1 MAKTATSRA
10 ADRRRGATL
19 AEVLMA
25 LAILGLM
32 IGLVGPR
39 LTGAIAGAD
48 ARLAARHTAQA
59 MAEGR
64 ARAMASGADVVVAI
78 DAQERELRIAPAGPV
93 RRLPAGI
100 GIAMDVAESEAR
112 AQTGGVRFYP
122 DGGATGGVFRFTAQG
137 KTWAARVSWITGAA
151 DVERL
156 P

>member
-1 MAKTATSRA
+1 MAKTATSPTADPRA
-10 ADRRRGATL
+10 GATL
-19 AEVLMA
+19 AELLVA

-64 ARAMASGADVVVAI
+64 ARALRSGADVVVI
-78 DAQERELRIAPAGPV
+78 VDAGARTVRVGPDGPV
-93 RRLPAGI
+93 RRLPAAAA
-100 GIAMDVAESEAR
+100 IAMEVAESEAG
-112 AQTGGVRFYP
+112 ADAGGVRFYP
-122 DGGATGGVFRFTAQG
+122 DGAATGGVFRFTAEG

-151 DVERL
+151 FVERT

>member
-1 MAKTATSRA
+1 MAKTATSPTADPRA
-10 ADRRRGATL
+10 GATL
-19 AEVLMA
+19 AELLAA

-64 ARAMASGADVVVAI
+64 ARALTSGADVVVQV
-78 DAQERELRIAPAGPV
+78 DAGAREVRLAPAGPM
-93 RRLPAGI
+93 RRLPADVA
-100 GIAMDVAESEAR
+100 IAMEVAESEADG
-112 AQTGGVRFYP
+112 QIGGVRFHP
-122 DGGATGGVFRFTAQG
+122 DGGATGGVFRFTADG
-137 KTWAARVSWITGAA
+137 RTWAARVSWITGAA
-151 DVERL
+151 HVERM